1 MKNFLFFI
9 LPILIGCGTVE
20 IVVSGEV
27 THKVVN
33 CAFPETAAQLE
44 HCNVSGV
51 DIDCQNPQNEIEVA
65 VCLEN

>member
-1 MKNFLFFI
+1 MRNFLFLA

-33 CAFPETAAQLE
+33 CAFPETVAQLE
-44 HCNVSGV
+44 YCDNFGA
-51 DIDCQNPQNEIEVA
+51 DIDCNNPQNEMEAAI
-65 VCLEN
+65 CLEN

>member
-1 MKNFLFFI
+1 MKNFLFLI

-27 THKVVN
+27 THKIIN
-33 CAFPETAAQLE
+33 CASPETIAQLE
-44 HCNVSGV
+44 HCNESGV
-51 DIDCQNPQNEIEVA
+51 DIDCENPQNEMEVA